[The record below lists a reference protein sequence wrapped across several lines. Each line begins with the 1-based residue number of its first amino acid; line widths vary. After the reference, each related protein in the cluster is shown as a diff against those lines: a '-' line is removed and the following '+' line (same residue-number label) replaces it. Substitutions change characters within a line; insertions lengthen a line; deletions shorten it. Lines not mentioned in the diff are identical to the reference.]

1 MLLMPAGIQ
10 RLQIGA
16 KNWVPA
22 TSASWNSS
30 RSGNSSKIL
39 LVTCLTKRLVILWA
53 ESTITSCDCKREVEK
68 QTNKQI
74 KKKDQKKK
82 KNQKKKQ
89 LPSQEIRLE
98 VGHGKLRTQNTA
110 FKLALEAVFSAT
122 SVTDAMSA
130 QVHSNLRLRPALR
143 SLHMEATWLEFA

>member
-1 MLLMPAGIQ
+1 M
-10 RLQIGA
+10 
-16 KNWVPA
+16 
-22 TSASWNSS
+22 
-30 RSGNSSKIL
+30 
-39 LVTCLTKRLVILWA
+39 TCLTKRLVILWA

-68 QTNKQI
+68 QTNKQK
-74 KKKDQKKK
+74 KKKD
-82 KNQKKKQ
+82 QKKKQ